1 MKTFIFNIQAKGG
14 AGKSMLTYLQALKRE
29 ADTDS
34 VFVDLDNSTKT
45 SVKQLKF
52 LGEKERLITT
62 DIIDAFKRIE
72 REKLFNV
79 IEQLA
84 DTPFKEFYLDFGAP
98 ESEQLPNLFSMDFT
112 VEEFKEF
119 EASVKAKFVF
129 NIVVSG
135 GPAYRSCMEYAS
147 FVAEALKGKFDVYL
161 FLNEF
166 TFQSYPTLLD
176 EVKQYVETNK
186 KLIKGITHFGNISV
200 DRNSGQNIM
209 EFVKEG
215 KGFSSYTG
223 FATKTIMKREM
234 QKV

>member
-29 ADTDS
+29 DDTDS

-84 DTPFKEFYLDFGAP
+84 ATPFKEFYLDFGAP

-119 EASVKAKFVF
+119 EASVEAKFIF

-135 GPAYRSCMEYAS
+135 GPAYRSCMEYAN
-147 FVAEALKGKFDVYL
+147 FVAEALKGKFEVYL
-161 FLNEF
+161 FINEF

-186 KLIKGITHFGNISV
+186 MLIKGITYFGNISV

-215 KGFSSYTG
+215 KGFSAYTG